1 MPAAVPHE
9 ILPKKSQLAV
19 IATLTAL
26 LIAFAADV
34 FFGQVRSSSTLRL
47 DSGEQIYKAA
57 CMACHGPDGKGTP
70 KTISAFDPPR
80 TFPDFTQC
88 DQTTPEPNTA
98 WKAVITNGGSYRGFS
113 QIMPSFAEA
122 LTLDQI
128 QKVMQYLR
136 EQCPEPHWP
145 LGEQP
150 SFADVTPSSSRRAA
164 SRCG

>member
-9 ILPKKSQLAV
+9 ILRKKSQLAA

-70 KTISAFDPPR
+70 KTISAFEPPR

-88 DQTTPEPNTA
+88 NQTTPEPNTA

-113 QIMPSFAEA
+113 QIMPSFADA
-122 LTLDQI
+122 LTSAQI
-128 QKVMQYLR
+128 DRVIRYMR
-136 EQCPEPHWP
+136 
-145 LGEQP
+145 
-150 SFADVTPSSSRRAA
+150 ADSAVNLAGRAA
-164 SRCG
+164 N